1 MNINE
6 ELNRLAKPILG
17 SYEVPRAAYDYILN
31 NKKKDDIDYCI
42 LSMYSDLLPSR
53 LDDLLGSGIYNDL
66 VLNIQHSVIS
76 FVDKNGDS
84 SKDLILDRIK
94 DQDILEGIKFIFNLT
109 KLDNKDNIINL
120 VDFKVDYWTQLLK
133 DVFSPSL
140 EKMSENHKANK
151 VELLKDTLELFNVI
165 KNENN

>member
-17 SYEVPRAAYDYILN
+17 SYEVTRAAYDYILN

-53 LDDLLGSGIYNDL
+53 LDDLLGSDIYNDL
-66 VLNIQHSVIS
+66 VLTIQHSVIS